1 METEKKKRNN
11 KKIYIPIFI
20 FVLGTLLSWGTW
32 VSDGIYTSKGNM
44 IEVKKN
50 IDKLQKGQ
58 EDIRKEMK
66 VDRELA
72 IKSQEKIY
80 EILIHIKESTDEK

>member
-11 KKIYIPIFI
+11 KKIYIPILI

-66 VDRELA
+66 VDRELTV
-72 IKSQEKIY
+72 KSQE
-80 EILIHIKESTDEK
+80 EIFKLLIHIKKSTDKK

>member
-1 METEKKKRNN
+1 MEEKKKRNN
-11 KKIYIPIFI
+11 KKIYIPILIFI
-20 FVLGTLLSWGTW
+20 LGTLLSWGTW

-66 VDRELA
+66 ADRELTV
-72 IKSQEKIY
+72 KSQEEMFKL
-80 EILIHIKESTDEK
+80 LIHIKKSTDKK